1 MKVRTAKVCFAV
13 FAAVL
18 IVLNGLTLLSALP
31 YTTGTGTFCDSHVGC
46 ITVAKDFSAYYE
58 AGYRFLFN
66 PTQVYHEGNVSGDYQ
81 ILPNPQM
88 YRYAP
93 FFLPLF
99 MVPLVVSF
107 SYQNALRAFD
117 VLQFAL
123 LPLIAYLLFDIMRR
137 VSRRDDIVDNRTFA
151 AFSLTAL
158 FALLQPFVLS
168 ASILTFWSWSYW
180 RMWVNGE
187 ARVLQLFFLVL
198 TICLVLRGSKLSGLT
213 FVLSSFDPRMSILC
227 LPLILFLCLKV
238 GGLRRFAL
246 SSVAS
251 FALIYVPTLLYANL
265 GSQFYG
271 TIFVRDFTIYSYEWI
286 PILSI
291 VSLTA
296 TIVALE
302 MAKRI
307 EIGKPGVA
315 AGMR

>member
-1 MKVRTAKVCFAV
+1 MRLRTAKVCFAV
-13 FAAVL
+13 IAAVL

-31 YTTGTGTFCDSHVGC
+31 HTTGTGTFCDSQVGC
-46 ITVAKDFSAYYE
+46 ITVARDFSAYYE

-99 MVPLVVSF
+99 MVPLVVSLD
-107 SYQNALRAFD
+107 YQNALRAFD

-137 VSRRDDIVDNRTFA
+137 VSARGDSVDNRTFA
-151 AFSLTAL
+151 AFTLTAL

-168 ASILTFWSWSYW
+168 PSILTFWSWSYW
-180 RMWVNGE
+180 HMWINGE
-187 ARVLQLFFLVL
+187 ARLLQLFFLVL
-198 TICLVLRGSKLSGLT
+198 TVCLVLRGSRLSGLT
-213 FVLSSFDPRMSILC
+213 FVLSSFDPRMSVLC
-227 LPLILFLCLKV
+227 IPLILFLCLKV

-246 SSVAS
+246 GSVAS

-271 TIFVRDFTIYSYEWI
+271 TIFIRDFMIYSYEWI
-286 PILSI
+286 PVLTII
-291 VSLTA
+291 SLTA

-302 MAKRI
+302 LTHTV
-307 EIGKPGVA
+307 EIGKPMVAVGVE
-315 AGMR
+315 